1 MFPNQRLVG
10 RIWIYLGMQREML
23 TSREKAKKQK
33 IIIDK
38 RLMVFRGR
46 KSPLKLK
53 NKNKLIKNK
62 KKEQE

>member
-1 MFPNQRLVG
+1 
-10 RIWIYLGMQREML
+10 ML